1 MLEQALKDPKISE
14 CLDDHIKDELKNKR
28 LESMAELLKWD
39 VIAQELT
46 SDPVL
51 NQKQLRELPYHQAEN
66 LIKAQIRVDEYWS
79 NLSKQVERWQLDDI
93 SKAYLDKNF
102 NYEMALISLTCKD
115 FDRARFFIDR
125 ETTELLTKWKNLT
138 KLTQIAQHILVQKI
152 QKIYEM
158 KEFLDTIKNEGLLTK
173 QEMIPK
179 VMASMEN
186 WILRVPNSAFDQLSV
201 WDDILTA
208 RNLFLDLYTFKL
220 QGDFTKSLSQHNDLG
235 DIGAI
240 LHVQCAKGSYKM
252 G

>member
-1 MLEQALKDPKISE
+1 
-14 CLDDHIKDELKNKR
+14 
-28 LESMAELLKWD
+28 
-39 VIAQELT
+39 
-46 SDPVL
+46 
-51 NQKQLRELPYHQAEN
+51 
-66 LIKAQIRVDEYWS
+66 
-79 NLSKQVERWQLDDI
+79 
-93 SKAYLDKNF
+93 
-102 NYEMALISLTCKD
+102 MALISLTCKD

-125 ETTELLTKWKNLT
+125 ETTELLTKWMNLT

-220 QGDFTKSLSQHNDLG
+220 QGDFTKSLS
-235 DIGAI
+235 
-240 LHVQCAKGSYKM
+240 
-252 G
+252 

>member
-1 MLEQALKDPKISE
+1 M
-14 CLDDHIKDELKNKR
+14 
-28 LESMAELLKWD
+28 
-39 VIAQELT
+39 
-46 SDPVL
+46 
-51 NQKQLRELPYHQAEN
+51 
-66 LIKAQIRVDEYWS
+66 
-79 NLSKQVERWQLDDI
+79 ERWQLDDI

-115 FDRARFFIDR
+115 FDRARFYIDR

-220 QGDFTKSLSQHNDLG
+220 QGDFTKSLSQHSDLG

-240 LHVQCAKGSYKM
+240 LNVQCAKGSYKM

>member
-1 MLEQALKDPKISE
+1 
-14 CLDDHIKDELKNKR
+14 
-28 LESMAELLKWD
+28 MAELLKWD

-220 QGDFTKSLSQHNDLG
+220 QGDFTKSLS
-235 DIGAI
+235 
-240 LHVQCAKGSYKM
+240 
-252 G
+252 

>member
-1 MLEQALKDPKISE
+1 
-14 CLDDHIKDELKNKR
+14 
-28 LESMAELLKWD
+28 
-39 VIAQELT
+39 
-46 SDPVL
+46 
-51 NQKQLRELPYHQAEN
+51 
-66 LIKAQIRVDEYWS
+66 
-79 NLSKQVERWQLDDI
+79 
-93 SKAYLDKNF
+93 LDKNF

-186 WILRVPNSAFDQLSV
+186 WI
-201 WDDILTA
+201 
-208 RNLFLDLYTFKL
+208 
-220 QGDFTKSLSQHNDLG
+220 
-235 DIGAI
+235 
-240 LHVQCAKGSYKM
+240 
-252 G
+252 

>member
-1 MLEQALKDPKISE
+1 MLKTKGSIAQGLQVLEQALRDPKISD
-14 CLDDHIKDELKNKR
+14 CLDDHIRDELKNKR

-39 VIAQELT
+39 VIALELT
-46 SDPVL
+46 SDPAV

-179 VMASMEN
+179 VMASMEH
-186 WILRVPNSAFDQLSV
+186 WI
-201 WDDILTA
+201 
-208 RNLFLDLYTFKL
+208 
-220 QGDFTKSLSQHNDLG
+220 
-235 DIGAI
+235 
-240 LHVQCAKGSYKM
+240 
-252 G
+252 